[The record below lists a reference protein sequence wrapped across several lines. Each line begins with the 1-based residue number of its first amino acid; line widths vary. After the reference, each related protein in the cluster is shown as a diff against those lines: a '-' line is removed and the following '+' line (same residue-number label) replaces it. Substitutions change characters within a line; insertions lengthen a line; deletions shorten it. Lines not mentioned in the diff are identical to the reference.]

1 MISKYKS
8 QLAKLLIQQV
18 IDHHQTIAFRGNNGQ
33 FDIRIVREVRNWGK
47 LEHRV
52 QIVLYIT
59 NLETD
64 VVRASKFSYS
74 EAPTRISHL
83 LRPKCLKEELYAAL
97 CQTDGL
103 MFPI

>member
-8 QLAKLLIQQV
+8 QLAKLLVQQV
-18 IDHHQTIAFRGNNGQ
+18 IDRRQEIAFRGNKGR
-33 FDIRIVREVRNWGK
+33 FDIRIVREVRSWGR

-52 QIVLYIT
+52 QIVLYVT

-64 VVRASKFSYS
+64 MVQEHKFHDFD
-74 EAPTRISHL
+74 APTGISRL

>member
-8 QLAKLLIQQV
+8 QLAKLLVQQV
-18 IDHHQTIAFRGNNGQ
+18 IDRRQEIAFRGNKGR
-33 FDIRIVREVRNWGK
+33 FDIRIVREVRSWGR

-52 QIVLYIT
+52 QIVLYVT

-64 VVRASKFSYS
+64 VVRASTFSDS
-74 EAPTRISHL
+74 NAPTGISRL
-83 LRPKCLKEELYAAL
+83 LRSKCLKEELYAAL